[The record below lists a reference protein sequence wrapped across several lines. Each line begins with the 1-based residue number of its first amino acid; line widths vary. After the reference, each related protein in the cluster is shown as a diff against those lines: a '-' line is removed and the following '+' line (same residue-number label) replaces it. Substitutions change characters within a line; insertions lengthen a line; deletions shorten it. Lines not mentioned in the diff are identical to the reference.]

1 MRRGYG
7 MRMSAPTLIFGA
19 HGGIG
24 EALARRL
31 DGQGEAVFL
40 TGRDGHSIAG
50 LADELKV
57 PYATCDVFDD
67 HSIKAAVA
75 KAAGTDGLKGLA
87 YCVGSIVLKPLRSAS
102 AEDFV
107 EHYRLNVVGAA
118 LALQAA
124 HEALAKAE
132 GAAVLFSS
140 VAASQGFSNHSVIAA
155 AKGGVE
161 ALVRSL
167 AAEFAPR
174 VRVNAIAPSLT
185 KTPMAGPMTRNEQ
198 MLKGI
203 AGMHPL
209 PRIGR
214 ADEIAA
220 MAAFL
225 LGPDSGWITGQV
237 IGIDG
242 GRSTVRSKG

>member
-1 MRRGYG
+1 MT
-7 MRMSAPTLIFGA
+7 APILVFGA

-31 DGQGEAVFL
+31 AALGEAVVL
-40 TGRDGHSIAG
+40 AGRNGNGVAK
-50 LADELKV
+50 LADELRV
-57 PYATCDVFDD
+57 PFATWDVFDD
-67 HSIKAAVA
+67 ISIKAAVTQ
-75 KAAGTDGLKGLA
+75 AAGSDGLKGLA
-87 YCVGSIVLKPLRSAS
+87 YCVGSIVLKPLRAAS

-107 EHYRLNVVGAA
+107 EHYRLNVVGAV

-124 HEALAKAE
+124 HETLAKAD
-132 GAAVLFSS
+132 GSAVLFSS
-140 VAASQGFSNHSVIAA
+140 VAASQGFANHSVIAA

-167 AAEFAPR
+167 AAEFAPK

-185 KTPMAGPMTRNEQ
+185 KTPMAEPMTRNEQ

-203 AGMHPL
+203 AGLHPI

-214 ADEIAA
+214 ADEVAA

-242 GRSTVRSKG
+242 GRSSVRSKG